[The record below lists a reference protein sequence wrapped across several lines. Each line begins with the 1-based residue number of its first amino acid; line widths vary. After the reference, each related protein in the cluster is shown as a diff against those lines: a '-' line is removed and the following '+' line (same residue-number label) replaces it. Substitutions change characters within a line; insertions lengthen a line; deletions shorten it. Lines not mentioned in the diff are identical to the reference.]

1 MKLLGK
7 RVLLTTPKKK
17 ESIIELTPEVE
28 KQLEMDMI
36 QEWTNLEIYAVG
48 ADVTTFKPG
57 DKVYVSVSSLSSAE
71 RIMIDNEPKL
81 MINEFEIAIIWDEV
95 LNSERRR
102 DINVSKLERKY
113 EENGKETDDR
123 TKGRIIE

>member
-7 RVLLTTPKKK
+7 RVMLTTPRKK

-36 QEWTNLEIYAVG
+36 QEWTSLEVYATG
-48 ADVTTFKPG
+48 ADVTVVKPG
-57 DKVYVSVSSLSSAE
+57 DRVYVSVSSLSSAE
-71 RIMIDNEPKL
+71 RIMIGEDAKL
-81 MINEFEIAIIWDEV
+81 MINEFEIAIIWDEN
-95 LNSERRR
+95 LNKEKRR
-102 DINVSKLERKY
+102 DLNANKLERKF
-113 EENGKETDDR
+113 EENGKEINEG

>member
-7 RVLLTTPKKK
+7 RVLLTTPRKK

-28 KQLEMDMI
+28 RQLEMDMI
-36 QEWTNLEIYAVG
+36 QEWTNLEVYAVG
-48 ADVTTFKPG
+48 TDVTVFKPG

-71 RIMIDNEPKL
+71 RIMIGEDAKL

-95 LNSERRR
+95 LNPEKRR
-102 DINVSKLERKY
+102 DINVSKLERKF
-113 EENGKETDDR
+113 EENGKETDNR
-123 TKGRIIE
+123 TEGRIIE

>member
-7 RVLLTTPKKK
+7 RVLLTTPRRK

-36 QEWTNLEIYAVG
+36 QEWTNLEVYAVG
-48 ADVTTFKPG
+48 TDVTVFKPG

-71 RIMIDNEPKL
+71 RIMIGEDAKL
-81 MINEFEIAIIWDEV
+81 MVNEFEIAIIWDEV
-95 LNSERRR
+95 LNPERRR
-102 DINVSKLERKY
+102 DINVSKLERKF
-113 EENGKETDDR
+113 EENGKETDNR
-123 TKGRIIE
+123 TEGRIIE

>member
-7 RVLLTTPKKK
+7 RVLLTTPRKK

-28 KQLEMDMI
+28 RQLEMDMI
-36 QEWTNLEIYAVG
+36 QEWTNLEVYAVG
-48 ADVTTFKPG
+48 TDVTVFKPG

-71 RIMIDNEPKL
+71 RIMIGEDAKL

-95 LNSERRR
+95 LNPERRR
-102 DINVSKLERKY
+102 DINASKLERKF
-113 EENGKETDDR
+113 EENGKETDNR
-123 TKGRIIE
+123 TEGRIIE

>member
-7 RVLLTTPKKK
+7 RVLLTTPRKK

-36 QEWTNLEIYAVG
+36 QEWTNLEVYAVG
-48 ADVTTFKPG
+48 TDVTVFKPG

-71 RIMIDNEPKL
+71 RIMIGEDAKL

-95 LNSERRR
+95 LNPERRR
-102 DINVSKLERKY
+102 DINASKLERKF
-113 EENGKETDDR
+113 EENGKETDNR
-123 TKGRIIE
+123 TEGRIIE

>member
-7 RVLLTTPKKK
+7 RVLLTTPRRK

-36 QEWTNLEIYAVG
+36 QEWTNLEVYAVG
-48 ADVTTFKPG
+48 TDVTVFKPG

-71 RIMIDNEPKL
+71 RIMIGEDAKL

-95 LNSERRR
+95 LNPERRR
-102 DINVSKLERKY
+102 DINASKLERKF
-113 EENGKETDDR
+113 EENGKETDNR
-123 TKGRIIE
+123 TEGRIIE

>member
-7 RVLLTTPKKK
+7 RVLLTTPRRK

-36 QEWTNLEIYAVG
+36 QEWTNLEVYAVG
-48 ADVTTFKPG
+48 TDVTVFKPG

-71 RIMIDNEPKL
+71 RIMIGEDAKL
-81 MINEFEIAIIWDEV
+81 MVNEFEIAIIWDEV
-95 LNSERRR
+95 LNPERRR
-102 DINVSKLERKY
+102 DINVSKLERKF
-113 EENGKETDDR
+113 EENGEETDNR
-123 TKGRIIE
+123 TEGRIIE

>member
-7 RVLLTTPKKK
+7 RVLLTVPRRKD
-17 ESIIELTPEVE
+17 SIIELTPETE
-28 KQLEMDMI
+28 KQLELDMI
-36 QEWTNLEIYAVG
+36 QEWTNLEVYAVG
-48 ADVTTFKPG
+48 VDVTMFKPG

-71 RIMIDNEPKL
+71 RIMIGEDAKL

-95 LNSERRR
+95 FNSEKRR

-113 EENGKETDDR
+113 TGKDEIKIET
-123 TKGRIIE
+123 E

>member
-7 RVLLTTPKKK
+7 RVLLTTPRRK

-36 QEWTNLEIYAVG
+36 QEWTNLEVYAVG
-48 ADVTTFKPG
+48 TDVTVFKPG

-71 RIMIDNEPKL
+71 RIMIGEDAKL

-95 LNSERRR
+95 LNPERRR
-102 DINVSKLERKY
+102 DINVSKLERKF
-113 EENGKETDDR
+113 EENGKETDNR
-123 TKGRIIE
+123 TEGRIIE

>member
-7 RVLLTTPKKK
+7 RVLLTTPRKK

-28 KQLEMDMI
+28 RQLEMDMI
-36 QEWTNLEIYAVG
+36 QEWTNLEVYAVG
-48 ADVTTFKPG
+48 TDVTVFKPG

-71 RIMIDNEPKL
+71 RIMIGEDAKL

-95 LNSERRR
+95 LNPERRR
-102 DINVSKLERKY
+102 DINVSKLERKF
-113 EENGKETDDR
+113 EENGKETDNR
-123 TKGRIIE
+123 TEGRIIE